1 MTSGPKAGTTRRTET
16 EAEIAVRQALME
28 SHRRLLAFLKRRLGS
43 TDEAE
48 EVLQDFMLR
57 ALDRAGDLRQV
68 PTVRGWLSR
77 VLASTIA
84 DHQRRAARRRSRTTP
99 IGPEQVETI
108 PSEPDAALDAAVCD
122 CLESLLPTLKPEYA
136 DVIRRIDLREE
147 PRAMVAESLGLA
159 VNALTVRLHRARQML
174 RKRLLEMCL
183 TCPVHG
189 FLDCGC
195 DAAERARRGREAAFR
210 PADL

>member
-1 MTSGPKAGTTRRTET
+1 MRNGPKADTTRRSET
-16 EAEIAVRQALME
+16 EAEIAVRKALME

-43 TDEAE
+43 ADEAE

-68 PTVRGWLSR
+68 LTVRGWLSR

-84 DHQRRAARRRSRTTP
+84 DHQRRAARRRSSTTP

-122 CLESLLPTLKPEYA
+122 CLESLLPTLKPEHA

-147 PRAMVAESLGLA
+147 PRAVVA
-159 VNALTVRLHRARQML
+159 
-174 RKRLLEMCL
+174 
-183 TCPVHG
+183 
-189 FLDCGC
+189 
-195 DAAERARRGREAAFR
+195 
-210 PADL
+210 